1 MELGGVDHA
10 LAAESVAKVPE
21 KEEMGKAAFLKLLV
35 AQLENQNPMD
45 PMDNGAFVAQLAQFS
60 SLEGITNLGVS
71 MNGVAASMASMQNL
85 NTAGL
90 IGRRIL
96 IEGNGLDYADAP
108 VVFGYGLEE
117 SAARVTVSVYS
128 AGGNVVRQMD
138 LGAVGYGEHVITWDG
153 EDNSGSPVTP
163 GPYTFS
169 VQAANESGEDLGT
182 VPYTSGMVSAISM
195 EDGTASLIVGGK
207 LITQDQIKEIY

>member
-1 MELGGVDHA
+1 MELSGVDHT
-10 LAAESVAKVPE
+10 LAAGPVAKVPE
-21 KEEMGKAAFLKLLV
+21 REEMGKAAFLKLLV
-35 AQLENQNPMD
+35 AQLKNQDPMD
-45 PMDNGAFVAQLAQFS
+45 PMDNGEFVAQLAQFS

-71 MNGVAASMASMQNL
+71 MDGVASSMEAMQNL

-90 IGRRIL
+90 IGRRVL
-96 IEGNGLDYADAP
+96 IEGNAMEYADAP

-117 SAARVTVSVYS
+117 SAASVTVSVYS
-128 AGGNVVRQMD
+128 AGGNVVRRMD
-138 LGAVGYGEHVITWDG
+138 LGAVSYGEHVITWDG
-153 EDNSGSPVTP
+153 EDNSGSLVAP

-169 VQAANESGEDLGT
+169 VRAANESGERLET